1 MKYNIVRDVLLDN
14 KHITEIT
21 PDHNHEYQGKSYMYL
36 IRCKID
42 VYGEFFP
49 FVIGIPKDWE
59 VSLFDFYIEGESMF
73 IPHMDCLGKLCL
85 FNLEGTLIDAN
96 FKGLFNQCV
105 NKARE
110 VIHDGV
116 NGKNKD
122 DFIAEFDSY
131 FALLPNLRFARVSMP
146 KDKSSQQIKVC
157 KLESKGKGRG
167 PIAIWRAHKK
177 VKYFVSY
184 KQEDFQF
191 WDIRGTQ
198 ANGVYLFIEPSERIY
213 PPNYLDFN
221 AIDFINL
228 LFAWVDKKNFDKLNP
243 KNDKS
248 LFVVFEIKQP
258 GEIINSCAFQIN
270 APVFKD
276 GNKIKLK
283 ECREI
288 YPALI
293 ERIDLE
299 VLSRRVSYTD
309 NLLESKSIL
318 LIGAGSI
325 GGYTLHNLIKAG
337 CKNITIVD
345 NDSLKHE
352 NIYRHIL
359 GARDVNRKKVEAL
372 KIYAEKSLPG
382 VKIKPIGKSIQH
394 AIDDKSVDLASYDYI
409 VSASGNHNVN
419 LWLNNYIKSNNIVSA
434 VFYIWNEALDIG
446 CHVALV
452 KSDREYDY
460 NNLFNRDKNGE
471 MYDISSY
478 VKKGQDV
485 SKSYGGCTGTFIP
498 YGASISLNSSML
510 FLNLLKKHVEGRISE
525 NVLCSE
531 KGDDFYFNK
540 AGFQKSMIYEM
551 QKDKI
556 SMRPLSK
563 IREGFNA
570 T

>member
-1 MKYNIVRDVLLDN
+1 M
-14 KHITEIT
+14 
-21 PDHNHEYQGKSYMYL
+21 Q
-36 IRCKID
+36 
-42 VYGEFFP
+42 YGEH
-49 FVIGIPKDWE
+49 I
-59 VSLFDFYIEGESMF
+59 
-73 IPHMDCLGKLCL
+73 
-85 FNLEGTLIDAN
+85 
-96 FKGLFNQCV
+96 
-105 NKARE
+105 
-110 VIHDGV
+110 
-116 NGKNKD
+116 
-122 DFIAEFDSY
+122 
-131 FALLPNLRFARVSMP
+131 
-146 KDKSSQQIKVC
+146 
-157 KLESKGKGRG
+157 
-167 PIAIWRAHKK
+167 KK

-283 ECREI
+283 ECSEI

-409 VSASGNHNVN
+409 VSAIGNHNVN